1 MRVLLI
7 NSNREQSPWPAAPI
21 GLSMVACATEKAG
34 HEISFLD
41 LAFAKHP
48 AREVRARAADFQPEV
63 IGISIRNL
71 DNCNFDAPRFYLD
84 EVRDDVVKV
93 AREVAGQAKV
103 VIGGAA
109 VNLAPWDILTHV
121 GADFALA
128 GEGEEALPAFLR
140 GMVEGADLQK
150 IPGVVDRLGPK
161 PTPSLAP
168 QFSFDRVFNGEPP
181 AGRSMVEDFAV
192 EGRSEMYRW
201 IDWQTYTAN
210 GAPYSIQTKRGCAL
224 RCTYCAYN
232 NIEGRTYRTRE
243 PKLIADEI
251 EEVVKEHGV
260 RAIDFVDSTFNIP
273 EKHAIAL
280 CDELARRKLP
290 EDVELSTMGVN
301 PAAMST
307 EMLDSMRRAG
317 FRHLMCTPESASNV
331 TLKSLKK
338 GFTRE
343 QVIFAAEQLKKANMK
358 TLWFFMFGA
367 PGETVETIE
376 ESLDFCRRYVRE
388 EDVALF
394 TAGIRV
400 YPGTPLE
407 KECKEEGWFA
417 DDDNLIRPSWY
428 VAPTISISDMY
439 RLLIDGA
446 IDHPNWMT
454 AAEGI
459 LNPGMVSFVEK
470 TYRVFGG
477 KAPLWSKMPQL
488 FRFMSKLGVRKK
500 VLMRINDLLVSRTPA
515 QLPNVEDMK
524 RRKPGRSSQLKVQ
537 A

>member
-21 GLSMVACATEKAG
+21 GLGMVACATADAG
-34 HEISFLD
+34 HEVSFLD
-41 LAFAKHP
+41 LAFARNP
-48 AREVRARAADFQPEV
+48 AKEVRARAAEFRPDV

-71 DNCNFDAPRFYLD
+71 DNCNFDAPHFYLD
-84 EVRDDVVKV
+84 EVREDVVKV
-93 AREVAGQAKV
+93 AREVAGEAKV

-109 VNLAPWDILTHV
+109 VNLAPWDILQHTE
-121 GADFALA
+121 ADYALA
-128 GEGEEALPAFLR
+128 GEGEKALPDFLDGLVR
-140 GMVEGADLQK
+140 GVELQT
-150 IPGVVDRLGPK
+150 IPGVVDRRGKK
-161 PTPSLAP
+161 PEPNYAP
-168 QFSFDRVFNGEPP
+168 QFSGDRVFNGEPP
-181 AGRSMVEDFAV
+181 AGRSQVEDFEV
-192 EGRSEMYRW
+192 RGRSELHRW
-201 IDWQTYTAN
+201 IDWSVYAAH
-210 GAPYSIQTKRGCAL
+210 GAPYPIQTKRGCAL

-251 EEVVKEHGV
+251 EEAVKEYGV

-273 EKHAIAL
+273 EKHAVAL
-280 CDELARRKLP
+280 CDELSRRKLP

-307 EMLDSMRRAG
+307 ELLESMRRAG

-338 GFTRE
+338 GFTRD
-343 QVIFAAEQLKKANMK
+343 QVVYAAEQLKKANMK

-367 PGETVETIE
+367 PGETVETIQ
-376 ESLDFCRRYVRE
+376 ESLEFCKRHVRE
-388 EDVALF
+388 EDVAMF

-407 KECKEEGWFA
+407 KECKAEGWFA
-417 DDDNLIRPSWY
+417 EDDNLIRPSWY
-428 VAPTISISDMY
+428 VAPTVTIADMY

-446 IDHPNWMT
+446 IDHPNWTT

-459 LNPGMVSFVEK
+459 LNPGIVSFIERG
-470 TYRVFGG
+470 YRMFGG
-477 KAPLWSKMPQL
+477 TGPLWARLPQM
-488 FRFMSKLGVRKK
+488 FRFMSKMGVRKK
-500 VLMRINDLLVSRTPA
+500 VLLKMSDMLISRTPA
-515 QLPNVEDMK
+515 QLPNVEEMK
-524 RRKPGRSSQLKVQ
+524 LRQKRPGLKVL

>member
-1 MRVLLI
+1 
-7 NSNREQSPWPAAPI
+7 
-21 GLSMVACATEKAG
+21 MVACATEAAG
-34 HEISFLD
+34 HEVSFLD
-41 LAFAKHP
+41 LAFAKNP
-48 AREVRARAADFQPEV
+48 AKEVRARAADFAPEV

-84 EVRDDVVKV
+84 EVRDEVVKV
-93 AREVAGQAKV
+93 AREVAGSAKV

-121 GADFALA
+121 EADYALA
-128 GEGEEALPAFLR
+128 GEGEQAMPDFLR
-140 GMVEGADLQK
+140 GLQDGAELQK
-150 IPGVVDRLGPK
+150 IPGVVDRHGVK

-181 AGRSMVEDFAV
+181 AGRSIVEDFSVA
-192 EGRSEMYRW
+192 GRSDMHRW
-201 IDWQTYTAN
+201 IDLPTYVAN

-232 NIEGRTYRTRE
+232 NIEGRTYRTRD

-260 RAIDFVDSTFNIP
+260 RNIDFVDSTFNIP
-273 EKHAIAL
+273 EKHAVAL
-280 CDELARRKLP
+280 CDELARRRLP
-290 EDVELSTMGVN
+290 DDLELSTMGVN
-301 PAAMST
+301 PAAVST
-307 EMLDSMRRAG
+307 ETLESMRRAG
-317 FRHLMCTPESASNV
+317 FHHLMCTPESASNV

-338 GFTRE
+338 GFTRD

-367 PGETVETIE
+367 PGETIDTIK
-376 ESLDFCRRYVRE
+376 ESLDFCQRYIPE
-388 EDVALF
+388 TDVALF

-407 KECKEEGWFA
+407 KECKDAGWFA
-417 DDDNLIRPSWY
+417 EDDNLIRPSWY

-439 RLLIDGA
+439 RLLIEGA

-470 TYRVFGG
+470 SYRLFGG

-515 QLPNVEDMK
+515 QLPNVAQMNE
-524 RRKPGRSSQLKVQ
+524 RAAARKPGRSGSLKVQ